1 MDDKAIG
8 LWAKDLS
15 IEIGGVKETIIKRV
29 LIHAVRSGGQIPER
43 YLIEAFQICH
53 DVPRDAEKA
62 RKVLVEMG
70 WLPKVW

>member
-43 YLIEAFQICH
+43 YLIEAFQICYA
-53 DVPRDAEKA
+53 VPPSWKKA

-70 WLPKVW
+70 RLRKV